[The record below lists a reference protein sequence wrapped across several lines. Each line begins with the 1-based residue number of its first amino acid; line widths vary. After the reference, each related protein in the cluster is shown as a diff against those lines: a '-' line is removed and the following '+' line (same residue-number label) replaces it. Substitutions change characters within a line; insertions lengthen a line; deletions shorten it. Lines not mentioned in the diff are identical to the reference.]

1 MAIIALFRSIAVPV
15 QQEQNMTDIKL
26 NRLANV
32 LVNYSTK
39 VKAGDWVHVNANWQ
53 AIPLVKE
60 VVRYVLRAG
69 GNPSVNLESSDLNEV
84 FMSQANDSQLRWAP
98 PLETHMIKE
107 ANVWIVIEAPE
118 NTRAMSSVDP
128 SRQQTRNLAYEKW
141 MEAYSKR
148 SASGELRWV
157 MTNYPCQAL
166 AQEAG
171 MSLSDY
177 EDFIYQATFAD
188 QVDPVQAW
196 RSLHDEQERLVKWLT
211 GKKTISIRGPQADLT
226 LSVAGRRFVNSDGG
240 QNMPS
245 GEVFTSPVEE
255 SVNGWVQFNYP
266 AIYLGT
272 SVEGV
277 RLEFERG
284 KVVTASAE
292 KNEEFLLKMLETDDG
307 SRFLGALGMGANY
320 GITRFTKNIAYD
332 KKIGGTFHLALGN
345 GYSEAGGEN
354 ESNIHWD
361 LIADA
366 KETEIHADGELFY
379 KDGRFVI

>member
-1 MAIIALFRSIAVPV
+1 
-15 QQEQNMTDIKL
+15 MTDIKL

-84 FMSQANDSQLRWAP
+84 FMAQANDTQLRWVP
-98 PLETHMIKE
+98 PLEMHMIKE

-118 NTRAMSSVDP
+118 NTRAMSNIDP
-128 SRQQTRNLAYEKW
+128 SRQQMRNQSYQKW
-141 MEAYSKR
+141 METYSKR
-148 SASGELRWV
+148 SAAGELRWV
-157 MTNYPCQAL
+157 IANYPCQAL

-188 QVDPVQAW
+188 QVDPVQSW
-196 RSLHDEQERLVKWLT
+196 RNLHDEQERLVKWLT

-226 LSVAGRRFVNSDGG
+226 LSVAGRRFINSDGD

-255 SVNGWVQFNYP
+255 SVNGWAQFSYP

-272 SVEGV
+272 TVEGV
-277 RLEFERG
+277 RLEFKDGEVI
-284 KVVTASAE
+284 KASAE
-292 KNEEFLLKMLETDDG
+292 KNEEFLLRMLETDDG
-307 SRFLGALGMGANY
+307 SRFLGELGIGTNY
-320 GITRFTKNIAYD
+320 GITRFTKNILYD
-332 KKIGGTFHLALGN
+332 EKIGGTFHLALGN
-345 GYSEAGGEN
+345 GFGEAGGEN
-354 ESNIHWD
+354 ESSLHWD

-366 KETEIHADGELFY
+366 TADTEMHADGELFY